1 MAKSNVTQK
10 DTQRQESKRDPAEA
24 ALNIL
29 LDCGAISHVLSR
41 LFELKKTENG
51 DYAFYDG
58 LIILNNEVDVKIQ
71 QAVEILEGG
80 V

>member
-1 MAKSNVTQK
+1 MAESKVTQK
-10 DTQRQESKRDPAEA
+10 DTPRQESKRDPAKEA
-24 ALNIL
+24 LDIL

-41 LFELKKTENG
+41 LFELKRNENG

-58 LIILNNEVDVKIQ
+58 LLILNNEVDAKIQ

-80 V
+80 